1 MILFIAMGGR
11 VEVSAESVT
20 AKNTGRLREV
30 GIIGGMRPPRLL
42 AFAVGLCLLA
52 AAPRAV
58 QRGPVGPPSPIGPLP
73 SARQLA
79 WHDLEFYGFLHFGIN
94 TFTDKEWGYGDESE
108 ALFAPS
114 ALDARQWARVARDA
128 GMKGLILTAKH
139 HDGFCLWPSAY
150 TEHSVKRSPWRDG
163 KGDVLRELAAACKEY
178 GLKMGVYLSPWDRN
192 HADYARP
199 EYITYY
205 RSQLRELLSGYGP
218 LFEVWFDGANGGD
231 GYYGGAR
238 ERRRIDNRT
247 YYDWPNTWSIVRQ
260 LQPGAVMFSDAG
272 PDVRWVGN
280 ESGVAFETSWY
291 GLDRSA
297 TYPGDSNY
305 AKSLARGR
313 ADASDWVP
321 PEVDVS
327 IRPGWFYHAAE
338 DAKVKTVDQLL
349 AIYHQSV
356 GRGAN
361 LLLNIPPDRRGLIPE
376 VDAERLRSFRQTRDA
391 MYKTDLAR
399 RAKAV
404 ASNVRGPVR
413 GFAADRVNDGKAD
426 TYWATDDDVTSG
438 SVTLTF
444 AKPTRV
450 ERIVLQ
456 EVLALGQR
464 VEAFTVEAEVGGGW
478 KTVAEGTTVG
488 YKRIVPFE
496 PTTAARVRVNIT
508 RARACPTLAT
518 VAIY

>member
-1 MILFIAMGGR
+1 
-11 VEVSAESVT
+11 
-20 AKNTGRLREV
+20 
-30 GIIGGMRPPRLL
+30 MRPTTSVPGALSTRSAVFAL
-42 AFAVGLCLLA
+42 ACVLIA
-52 AAPRAV
+52 AGPGAV
-58 QRGPVGPPSPIGPLP
+58 QRGAIAPPSPIGPLP
-73 SARQLA
+73 TARQLA
-79 WHDLEFYGFLHFGIN
+79 WHELEFYGFLHFGIN

-114 ALDARQWARVARDA
+114 ALDARQWARVARAA
-128 GMKGLILTAKH
+128 GMKGLIITAKH
-139 HDGFCLWPSAY
+139 HDGFCLWPSRF
-150 TEHSVKRSPWRDG
+150 TEHSVARSPWRDG
-163 KGDVLRELAAACKEY
+163 KGDVLRELADACKEY

-205 RSQLRELLSGYGP
+205 RSQLRELLAGYGT

-238 ERRRIDNRT
+238 ERRQIDNRT
-247 YYDWPNTWSIVRQ
+247 YYDWPNTWDIVRQ

-280 ESGVAFETSWY
+280 ESGVAFDTSWY
-291 GLDRSA
+291 GLDRAA
-297 TYPGDSNY
+297 TYPGDANY
-305 AKSLARGR
+305 SKTLARGR

-338 DAKVKTVDQLL
+338 DPKVKTVDRLL
-349 AIYHQSV
+349 TIYHQSV

-361 LLLNIPPDRRGLIPE
+361 LLLNIPPDQRGLIPDI
-376 VDAERLRSFRQTRDA
+376 DAERLRSFRQALDA
-391 MYKTDLAR
+391 MYATDLAAG
-399 RAKAV
+399 AKAS
-404 ASNVRGPVR
+404 ASSVRGGTPA
-413 GFAADRVNDGKAD
+413 FAAARVNDGKAD
-426 TYWATDDDVTSG
+426 TYWATDDGVTNG

-444 AKPTRV
+444 AKPMRFERV
-450 ERIVLQ
+450 VLQ
-456 EVLALGQR
+456 EFIRLGQR
-464 VEAFTVEAEVGGGW
+464 VEAFTVEAEVDGAW

-488 YKRIVPFE
+488 YKRIVSCE

-508 RARACPTLAT
+508 RALACPTLAT
-518 VAIY
+518 VAVY

>member
-1 MILFIAMGGR
+1 MGGNR
-11 VEVSAESVT
+11 TPDEVC
-20 AKNTGRLREV
+20 
-30 GIIGGMRPPRLL
+30 MRPSTSFFGALRIRAAVFAL
-42 AFAVGLCLLA
+42 ACVLIA
-52 AAPRAV
+52 AGPGAV
-58 QRGPVGPPSPIGPLP
+58 QRGAVAPPSPIGPLP
-73 SARQLA
+73 TERQLA
-79 WHDLEFYGFLHFGIN
+79 WHELEFYGFLHFGIN

-128 GMKGLILTAKH
+128 GMKALIITAKH
-139 HDGFCLWPSAY
+139 HDGFCLWPSRF
-150 TEHSVKRSPWRDG
+150 TGHSVARSPWRDG
-163 KGDVLRELAAACKEY
+163 KGDVLRELADACREY

-205 RSQLRELLSGYGP
+205 RSQLRELLTGYGT

-238 ERRRIDNRT
+238 ERRQIDNRT
-247 YYDWPNTWSIVRQ
+247 YYDWPNTWDIVRR

-280 ESGVAFETSWY
+280 ESGVAFDTSWY
-291 GLDRSA
+291 GLDRAA
-297 TYPGDSNY
+297 TYPGDANY
-305 AKSLARGR
+305 SKTLARGR

-338 DAKVKTVDQLL
+338 DPKVKTVDRLL
-349 AIYHQSV
+349 TIYHQSV

-361 LLLNIPPDRRGLIPE
+361 LLLNIPPDQRGLIPD
-376 VDAERLRSFRQTRDA
+376 VDADRLRSFRQALDA
-391 MYKTDLAR
+391 MYRTDLA
-399 RAKAV
+399 AGVKAA
-404 ASNVRGPVR
+404 ASSVRGGAPT
-413 GFAADRVNDGKAD
+413 FAAARVNDGKAD
-426 TYWATDDDVTSG
+426 TYWSTDDGVTSG

-444 AKPTRV
+444 ARPARFARV
-450 ERIVLQ
+450 VLQ
-456 EVLALGQR
+456 EFIRLGQR
-464 VEAFTVEAEVGGGW
+464 VEAFTVEAEADGGW

-488 YKRIVPFE
+488 YKRIVSFE

-508 RARACPTLAT
+508 RARGCPTLAT
-518 VAIY
+518 VAVF

>member
-1 MILFIAMGGR
+1 MQPSTSFPGSLATRATVFGIAC
-11 VEVSAESVT
+11 VLIA
-20 AKNTGRLREV
+20 A
-30 GIIGGMRPPRLL
+30 
-42 AFAVGLCLLA
+42 GLG
-52 AAPRAV
+52 AV
-58 QRGPVGPPSPIGPLP
+58 QRSAVAPPAPIGPLP
-73 SARQLA
+73 TGPQLA
-79 WHDLEFYGFLHFGIN
+79 WHELEFYGFLHFGIN

-128 GMKGLILTAKH
+128 GMKGLIITAKH
-139 HDGFCLWPSAY
+139 HDGFCLWPSRL
-150 TEHSVKRSPWRDG
+150 TEHSVAHSQWRGG
-163 KGDVLRELAAACKEY
+163 KGDVLRELAVACKEY

-205 RSQLRELLSGYGP
+205 RSQLRELLTGYGG

-238 ERRRIDNRT
+238 EQRRIDNRT
-247 YYDWPNTWSIVRQ
+247 YYDWPNTWDIVRQ

-305 AKSLARGR
+305 AKTLAHGR

-327 IRPGWFYHAAE
+327 IRPGWFYHVAQ
-338 DAKVKTVDQLL
+338 DAKVKTVDQLMT
-349 AIYHQSV
+349 IYEQSV

-361 LLLNIPPDRRGLIPE
+361 LLLNIPPDQRGLIPD
-376 VDAERLRSFRQTRDA
+376 VDAERLRSFRKTLDA
-391 MYKTDLAR
+391 MYHTDLAAG
-399 RAKAV
+399 AKAS
-404 ASNVRGPVR
+404 ASSVRGR
-413 GFAADRVNDGKAD
+413 SRAFAAALVNDGKAD
-426 TYWATDDDVTSG
+426 TYWATDDGVTSS
-438 SVTLTF
+438 SVTLSF
-444 AKPTRV
+444 AKPTRFARV
-450 ERIVLQ
+450 VLQ
-456 EVLALGQR
+456 EFIRLGQR
-464 VEAFTVEAEVGGGW
+464 VEAFTVEAEVNGAW
-478 KTVAEGTTVG
+478 KTIAEGTTVG
-488 YKRIVPFE
+488 YKRIVRCE

-508 RARACPTLAT
+508 RARACPTLA
-518 VAIY
+518 AIAVY